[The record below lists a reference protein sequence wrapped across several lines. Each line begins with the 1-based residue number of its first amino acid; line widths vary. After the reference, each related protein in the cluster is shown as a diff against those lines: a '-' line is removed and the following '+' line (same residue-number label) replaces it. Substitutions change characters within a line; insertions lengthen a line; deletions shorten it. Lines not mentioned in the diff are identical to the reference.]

1 MTGDRNILVVD
12 DEPVV
17 CASYQRILAAD
28 GFIVRSA
35 FSGKDALDRFENER
49 FDLAIL
55 DLKIPAPGGLA
66 LLRHMKKASPGTE
79 VIVITGY
86 PTLENAK
93 ESIRLGA
100 FDFVPKPFDPDT
112 VRRRV
117 QEALASAHWTLTRK
131 EVSSC
136 RPTPQEY

>member
-1 MTGDRNILVVD
+1 MTGNGNILVVD

-17 CASYQRILAAD
+17 CASYQRILADD
-28 GFIVRSA
+28 GYIVRSA
-35 FSGKDALDRFENER
+35 FSGKEALDRFENEC

-55 DLKIPAPGGLA
+55 DLRIPAPGGLA

-112 VRRRV
+112 VRRKV
-117 QEALASAHWTLTRK
+117 NEALASAHWTLTRK
-131 EVSSC
+131 EVSS
-136 RPTPQEY
+136 